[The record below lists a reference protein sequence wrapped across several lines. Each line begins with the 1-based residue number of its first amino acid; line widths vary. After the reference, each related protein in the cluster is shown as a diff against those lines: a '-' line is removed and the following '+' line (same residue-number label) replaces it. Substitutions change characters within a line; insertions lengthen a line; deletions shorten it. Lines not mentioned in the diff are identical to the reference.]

1 MVKRILIDGAHPEE
15 PRVVVADDGRLE
27 EFDFETASKK
37 QLKGNIYL
45 AKITRVEPSLQ
56 AAFVEYGGGR
66 QGFLPFSEIHYD
78 YFHIP
83 VADKEKLRELD
94 QQAEKEADESDKA
107 EGDSQPQAH
116 SEDQPAMAESI
127 STVTEVQTTEVVEEV
142 EHHAPPPTDQE
153 VAIENAM
160 AASADPQEAVELS
173 NGEAASEVPQI
184 APSEDVDV
192 MGEEADAPVIK
203 RGNFHRRYKIQEVIR
218 RNQIVLIQV
227 VKEERGNKGASLT
240 TYISIAGRYCV
251 LMPNTPRQGGLSR
264 RISNGEDRRRLR
276 DIMED
281 IDMPEGAS
289 IIIRTAGIDRN
300 KLDIKRDFEY
310 LLKLWYSIRDLAV
323 SSQAPALVYEEG
335 NLIKRFIRDMYY
347 PSIGEIIV
355 EGDEAFNVARE
366 TMRMFLPSHEVKV
379 KQHEDKM
386 PIFRKYQIEDELVKL
401 YDNRAY
407 LKSGGYIIINPTE
420 ALVSIDVN
428 SGRAT
433 RERNVEETA
442 SKTNLEAAYEI
453 ARQLRLRDL
462 AGLVVIDFID
472 MMEGRN
478 RRNVERALKDALS
491 SDRARI
497 QVGRIS
503 PFGLMEMSRQRLRSS
518 FLESNT
524 VVCPHCNG
532 TGMMRSYDSV
542 AVDIIRAIESEV
554 AKGKYEELHL
564 AASPEVAMFVLN
576 QKRTDIAAIEATY
589 NVRVSFRGDHTLIAH
604 NFLIDKSRSILS
616 RRRKDN
622 RDEEAKETAPTTKP
636 IQFDSVQ
643 PVDIVMTEEEIAA
656 EAEAAAN
663 RGSNVTERR
672 DREFERGDRGDRG
685 DRRGRRRRGRG
696 GRDRDRSR
704 DDRGPRPEGAA
715 DGANVQEAQAP
726 DVNGNDAAGAPTHQ
740 SDGEGKRVRFRDGD
754 RDRNRDRNRD
764 RGDRNRDR
772 GDRDRN
778 RDRGP
783 REQQQQG
790 APVAQAPREHAY
802 ADGAPAPI
810 RVEAGEAHTHAP
822 RPEINEEGQS
832 ILRGLWRKIK
842 E

>member
-1 MVKRILIDGAHPEE
+1 MVKRILIDGAHPDE

-27 EFDFETASKK
+27 EFDFESASKK

-56 AAFVEYGGGR
+56 AAFVEYGGNR

-94 QQAEKEADESDKA
+94 QQGAREAEESDAADAAGAPA
-107 EGDSQPQAH
+107 ETAASPDDGVEP
-116 SEDQPAMAESI
+116 QPAMAESAGL
-127 STVTEVQTTEVVEEV
+127 VTEVPTIELVEEV
-142 EHHAPPPTDQE
+142 QHHAPPPTDQE

-160 AASADPQEAVELS
+160 AASADPQEAVD
-173 NGEAASEVPQI
+173 GAAAPQEASAEPQQAANDEV
-184 APSEDVDV
+184 EV

-310 LLKLWYSIRDLAV
+310 LLKLWHSIRDLAV

-347 PSIGEIIV
+347 PSISEIIV
-355 EGDEAFNVARE
+355 EGEEAFNVARD

-407 LKSGGYIIINPTE
+407 LKSGGYIVINPTE

-478 RRNVERALKDALS
+478 RRSVERALKDALA

-576 QKRTDIAAIEATY
+576 QKRTDIAQIEATY
-589 NVRVSFRGDHTLIAH
+589 NVRVSFRGDHALIAH
-604 NFLIDKSRSILS
+604 NFLIDKGRSILS
-616 RRRKDN
+616 RRRKE
-622 RDEEAKETAPTTKP
+622 RGEEEVKETSPVTKP

-663 RGSNVTERR
+663 RGSNVSERR
-672 DREFERGDRGDRG
+672 DRDFERGDRGDRDG
-685 DRRGRRRRGRG
+685 RRGRRRRGRG
-696 GRDRDRSR
+696 GRDRNR
-704 DDRGPRPEGAA
+704 DDRGPRPERTE
-715 DGANVQEAQAP
+715 GANTQEAQAP
-726 DVNGNDAAGAPTHQ
+726 DANGNDSNAAPTHQ
-740 SDGEGKRVRFRDGD
+740 GDGEGKRMRFRDGD
-754 RDRNRDRNRD
+754 RDRNRDRDRRRD
-764 RGDRNRDR
+764 RDNRGERYDGER
-772 GDRDRN
+772 
-778 RDRGP
+778 
-783 REQQQQG
+783 
-790 APVAQAPREHAY
+790 APREHRQPEPAF
-802 ADGAPAPI
+802 AEGPAPI

-822 RPEINEEGQS
+822 RAEVNEEGQS